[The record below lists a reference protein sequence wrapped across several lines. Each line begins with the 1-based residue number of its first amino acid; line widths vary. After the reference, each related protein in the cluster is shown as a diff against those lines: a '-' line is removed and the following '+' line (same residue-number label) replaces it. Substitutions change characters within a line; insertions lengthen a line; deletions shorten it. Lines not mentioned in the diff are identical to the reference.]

1 MYFRGLI
8 VELFTDNFV
17 ILKIGIFWNF
27 PISVT
32 RELHNHVVRGN
43 RFQEFRDESDEKE
56 GKEERERE
64 REERAN
70 NRILIESKFSLTL
83 VIVRSNLK
91 SLKTSG
97 CGSFGH
103 PYKE

>member
-1 MYFRGLI
+1 VEIDFRNS
-8 VELFTDNFV
+8 ETNPMR
-17 ILKIGIFWNF
+17 K
-27 PISVT
+27 
-32 RELHNHVVRGN
+32 RG
-43 RFQEFRDESDEKE
+43 RKR
-56 GKEERERE
+56 ERERE